1 LVDREAGRG
10 VELYRVLGVD
20 PDAAGD
26 ELARAYRR
34 RLRQLHPDT
43 SPFSGG
49 ADPAGTSGG
58 DGGRD
63 TSVAHQRPELADVQH
78 AYQVLRDPHRRT
90 RYDAQRRAAG
100 AHVKTAKSAK
110 STVATDAPT
119 SGAAPEPTTVPIRV
133 RLRRTPAT
141 GLLLKVGPVRVEPL
155 AIWPRRFGP

>member
-1 LVDREAGRG
+1 LGDRGADRG
-10 VELYRVLGVD
+10 LELYRVLGVD

-49 ADPAGTSGG
+49 TDRAHTSGDG
-58 DGGRD
+58 GGRD
-63 TSVAHQRPELADVQH
+63 TSGAHRYPELADVQH

-100 AHVKTAKSAK
+100 AHVESVK
-110 STVATDAPT
+110 STVPTDART
-119 SGAAPEPTTVPIRV
+119 SGASFAPTPVPIRV
-133 RLRRTPAT
+133 RVRVRRSPAAA
-141 GLLLKVGPVRVEPL
+141 LLLKVGPVRVEPL
-155 AIWPRRFGP
+155 AIWPRRWGR

>member
-1 LVDREAGRG
+1 MK
-10 VELYRVLGVD
+10 
-20 PDAAGD
+20 P
-26 ELARAYRR
+26 
-34 RLRQLHPDT
+34 
-43 SPFSGG
+43 
-49 ADPAGTSGG
+49 
-58 DGGRD
+58 
-63 TSVAHQRPELADVQH
+63 

-100 AHVKTAKSAK
+100 AHVKTAK